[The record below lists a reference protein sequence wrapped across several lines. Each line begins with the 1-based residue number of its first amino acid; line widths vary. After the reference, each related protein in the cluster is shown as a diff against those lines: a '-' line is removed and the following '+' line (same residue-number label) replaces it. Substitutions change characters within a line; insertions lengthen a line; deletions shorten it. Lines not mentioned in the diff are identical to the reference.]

1 MNTHFETDQI
11 EILADKARSGE
22 ISRRRFT
29 QLAVMLMGSAAVGL
43 RGTPVLAD
51 TGKLVFVNWGGD
63 AMTAYDTAYGAPFLA
78 ESGITV
84 KQDGSGPSEGA
95 IQTQFESGK
104 PAWDIVDAD
113 PFSAQALGKKGMMEP
128 IDYAVVDKAKTR
140 KGFGWEYAAS
150 SYFYSYIIAYDAKKF
165 GDNPPKSMADFFDV
179 AKFPGKRGMYKWGAG
194 MWEAL
199 LLGDGVAA
207 ADLYPLD
214 IDRAHKK
221 LTAFKDNVVSYWG
234 GGAESQAL
242 LMNGDASMA
251 LVWSTR
257 AKLLESDSKGDIK
270 FIWNQGLIAPGSMAV
285 IKGNPG
291 GAAAAMKFIASAQNP
306 ARQLV
311 MFNLLAQGPANPAT
325 DALLPPADAR
335 SGQFRPANTAEYGVV
350 RGKLRQGAGRLSS
363 HRLGL
368 ISHLPPEGLPGGQ
381 TVLKDCHD
389 TCPSPLCLAACAP
402 AGLHGVDVSG
412 ALSWHR
418 RMERHAA

>member
-1 MNTHFETDQI
+1 
-11 EILADKARSGE
+11 
-22 ISRRRFT
+22 
-29 QLAVMLMGSAAVGL
+29 
-43 RGTPVLAD
+43 
-51 TGKLVFVNWGGD
+51 
-63 AMTAYDTAYGAPFLA
+63 
-78 ESGITV
+78 
-84 KQDGSGPSEGA
+84 
-95 IQTQFESGK
+95 
-104 PAWDIVDAD
+104 
-113 PFSAQALGKKGMMEP
+113 
-128 IDYAVVDKAKTR
+128 
-140 KGFGWEYAAS
+140 
-150 SYFYSYIIAYDAKKF
+150 
-165 GDNPPKSMADFFDV
+165 MADFFDV

-335 SGQFRPANTAEYGVV
+335 FNPVDPANFALQIPLNMEWYEANYG
-350 RGKLRQGAGRLSS
+350 KALDAY
-363 HRLGL
+363 
-368 ISHLPPEGLPGGQ
+368 
-381 TVLKDCHD
+381 
-389 TCPSPLCLAACAP
+389 LAI
-402 AGLHGVDVSG
+402 VS
-412 ALSWHR
+412 A
-418 RMERHAA
+418 